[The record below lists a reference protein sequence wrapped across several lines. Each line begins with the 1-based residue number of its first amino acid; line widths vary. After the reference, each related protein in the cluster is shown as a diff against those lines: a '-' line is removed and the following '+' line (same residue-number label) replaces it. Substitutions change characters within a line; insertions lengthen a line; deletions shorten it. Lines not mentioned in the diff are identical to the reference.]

1 MTVVIPDSSAERSEV
16 GIASN
21 IEETPT
27 NVTTQ
32 QPWEI
37 DWESETLGEATIDDT
52 RVGDDL
58 EAYWLLKENNSA
70 RSVASFSITV
80 MLGLLLLLDIILETN

>member
-1 MTVVIPDSSAERSEV
+1 MTVVIPDSSTERSEV
-16 GIASN
+16 SIASN

-27 NVTTQ
+27 NVTQ

-58 EAYWLLKENNSA
+58 EAYWLLKENKSA
-70 RSVASFSITV
+70 RSVASFSIAV
-80 MLGLLLLLDIILETN
+80 MLGLLLLLDILATN